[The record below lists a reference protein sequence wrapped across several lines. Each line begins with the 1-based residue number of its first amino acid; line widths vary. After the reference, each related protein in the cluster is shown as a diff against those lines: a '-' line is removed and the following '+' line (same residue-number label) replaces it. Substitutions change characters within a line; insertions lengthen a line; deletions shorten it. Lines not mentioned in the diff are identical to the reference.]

1 MNSWIGTSGFQYP
14 EWKGHFYP
22 EKLPAAK
29 MLPFYAERLQTT
41 EINYTFRRI
50 PSGKTIENWCELTP
64 TRFAFSLKAPQRV
77 THFAKLQNCSD
88 TLKYFFGAIQGLE
101 DKLGPILFQLPPFF
115 RKDAGILAAF
125 LEELPDGVRAA
136 FEFRHKSWFDDEIF
150 ASLRRHN
157 AALCIAESAD
167 LSTPIEATANFG
179 YLRLRR
185 GRLWSGGH
193 RQVVRNATL
202 ACQQM
207 ERCLRLFQTRRA
219 GHGTKAGR
227 PVNRVADFTWLLAS
241 WNASGLEAL
250 TERNF
255 RRSETAGLMQRRK
268 ALKYRL

>member
-29 MLPFYAERLQTT
+29 MLPFYAERFQTT

-50 PSGKTIENWCELTP
+50 PSAKTIENWCELTP
-64 TRFAFSLKAPQRV
+64 ERFAFSLKAPQRV

-88 TLKYFFGAIQGLE
+88 SLKFFFGAIQGLE

-115 RKDAGILAAF
+115 RKDAEILEAF
-125 LEELPDGVRAA
+125 LEQLPDGVRAA

-150 ASLRRHN
+150 SSLRKHN

-185 GRLWSGGH
+185 EDYGPEDIARW
-193 RQVVRNATL
+193 
-202 ACQQM
+202 
-207 ERCLRLFQTRRA
+207 
-219 GHGTKAGR
+219 
-227 PVNRVADFTWLLAS
+227 
-241 WNASGLEAL
+241 
-250 TERNF
+250 
-255 RRSETAGLMQRRK
+255 SETLRSHASKWSDAFVYFKHEEQGMGPKLATQLIESLLSAGS
-268 ALKYRL
+268 

>member
-29 MLPFYAERLQTT
+29 MLPFYAERFQTT
-41 EINYTFRRI
+41 EINYTFRRT

-64 TRFAFSLKAPQRV
+64 PRFTFSLKAPQRV

-88 TLKYFFGAIQGLE
+88 SLNFFFGAIQGLE

-125 LEELPDGVRAA
+125 LEQLPDGVRAA

-150 ASLRRHN
+150 ASLRKHN

-185 GRLWSGGH
+185 EDYGPEDIARWSERLRSHASKWSDAFVYFKHEEQGMGPKL
-193 RQVVRNATL
+193 ATQL
-202 ACQQM
+202 I
-207 ERCLRLFQTRRA
+207 
-219 GHGTKAGR
+219 
-227 PVNRVADFTWLLAS
+227 NSLLS
-241 WNASGLEAL
+241 SNS
-250 TERNF
+250 
-255 RRSETAGLMQRRK
+255 SHD
-268 ALKYRL
+268 